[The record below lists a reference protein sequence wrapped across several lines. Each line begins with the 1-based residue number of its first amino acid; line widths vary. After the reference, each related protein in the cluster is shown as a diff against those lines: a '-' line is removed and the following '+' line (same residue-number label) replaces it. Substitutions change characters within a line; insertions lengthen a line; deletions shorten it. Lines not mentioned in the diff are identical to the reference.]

1 MTNRQEDKVDRLDLI
16 TRDLVDENITKI
28 SSLFPH
34 CVTEGADGKVIDFDL
49 LKQELSRHVIEGNKE
64 RYRLEWPGKKEAI
77 VSANLPTTKTLR
89 PVREDSVD
97 FDNTENIYIEGD
109 NLEVLK
115 LLQESYLGKIKLIYI
130 DPPYNT
136 GKDFVYKDN
145 FGKDTNAELIESGQK
160 DEYNQRLVVNP
171 ETAGRYHS
179 DWLTMIYPRLK
190 LARNLLTDDGVIY
203 ISIDDNEVHNLR
215 KVCDEIFGEQNFIV
229 SLAVQLN
236 PRGRHLDNFVARTH
250 ETILIYAKDAARAST
265 LTGIEKS
272 GDMEGEY
279 NLTDERGPYRTLGL
293 RNRNQAFN
301 PRTRPKLF
309 FPLYVNPV
317 SRKVSL
323 EKDSNFTEKVLPV
336 TSDGIETCW
345 TWGKDKAIKENHLL
359 TGVLV
364 NGGWQ
369 VFRKDYLY
377 DENGN
382 KSLTLLK
389 SLWIDKEINN
399 DYGTKAI
406 KNLFDKN
413 VMDFPK
419 APELISKLIKAG
431 IIRENEIVLDFF
443 SGSATTAQSVLEVNA
458 EDQGRR
464 KFIMVQ
470 IPQPIDESHTA
481 YKEGFK
487 TISELGI
494 ARIRKA
500 ANKIKEEK
508 IQKAKNDGLFADFKD
523 TQDFGFRVFRLSDS
537 NMEDVYYKPN
547 DYTQNKLDL
556 FADNVKP
563 DRTAEDLLVQVMLDW
578 GISLSLKIETKT
590 VSGKNVF
597 FVAENSL
604 VACFEKDID
613 ESFAKEIAKEKPLR
627 IIFKDSSFKDDTAKS
642 NVRQLLKQLSPNT
655 EMKVI

>member
-1 MTNRQEDKVDRLDLI
+1 MNIEKLDLQSP
-16 TRDLVDENITKI
+16 DLVNANFERLAE
-28 SSLFPH
+28 LFPN
-34 CVTEGADGKVIDFDL
+34 CVTETAEGKAIDFDL
-49 LKQELSRHVIEGNKE
+49 LKQELNHAVVEGTKE

-77 VSANLPTTKTLR
+77 VTANIPTTKTLR

-97 FDNTENIYIEGD
+97 FDNTENLYIEGD

-115 LLQESYLGKIKLIYI
+115 LLQESYLGKIKMIYI

-145 FGKDTNAELIESGQK
+145 FAQDSEEYKEESGQK
-160 DEYNQRLVVNP
+160 DEQKNRLVVNS

-179 DWLTMIYPRLK
+179 DWLTMMYPRLK
-190 LARNLLTDDGVIY
+190 LARNLLKEDGVIF
-203 ISIDDNEVHNLR
+203 ISIDDNEIHNLR
-215 KVCDEIFGEQNFIV
+215 KICDEIFGEQNFIV

-250 ETILIYAKDAARAST
+250 EAVLIYARNAARDST
-265 LTGIEKS
+265 MTGIEKK

-279 NLTDERGPYRTLGL
+279 NLNDERGPHRILGL

-309 FPLYVNPV
+309 YPLYVDPESKSV
-317 SRKVSL
+317 STN
-323 EKDSNFTEKVLPV
+323 EDSKHTEKVLPV
-336 TSDGIETCW
+336 TSEGVETCW
-345 TWGKDKAIKENHLL
+345 TWGKDKVIKENHLL

-364 NGGWQ
+364 NNGWQ

-382 KSLTLLK
+382 KALTLVK
-389 SLWIDKEINN
+389 SLWMDKEINN
-399 DYGTKAI
+399 DYGKKSIKA
-406 KNLFDKN
+406 LFEKN

-419 APELISKLIKAG
+419 APELISKLIKCG
-431 IIRENEIVLDFF
+431 LVEKDEIVLDFF

-458 EDQGRR
+458 EDQGSR

-470 IPQPIDESHTA
+470 LPQPIDENHTA
-481 YKEGFK
+481 FKEGFK

-494 ARIRKA
+494 ERIRRA
-500 ANKIKEEK
+500 ANKIK
-508 IQKAKNDGLFADFKD
+508 ADTD
-523 TQDFGFRVFRLSDS
+523 AEIDYGFRVYRLDES
-537 NMEDVYYKPN
+537 NMQEVYYRPQ
-547 DYTQNKLDL
+547 DYNQGSLDL

-563 DRTAEDLLVQVMLDW
+563 DRTPDDLLAQIMLDW
-578 GISLSLKIETKT
+578 GLPLSLKIEQVTLA
-590 VSGKNVF
+590 GKKVF
-597 FVAENSL
+597 RVANDSL
-604 VACFEKDID
+604 YACFDKGID
-613 ESFAKEIAKEKPLR
+613 EEFAKAIAKDKPLR
-627 IIFKDSSFKDDTAKS
+627 IVFRDNGFKDDTAKT
-642 NVRQLLKQLSPNT
+642 NVKQLLKQLSPET